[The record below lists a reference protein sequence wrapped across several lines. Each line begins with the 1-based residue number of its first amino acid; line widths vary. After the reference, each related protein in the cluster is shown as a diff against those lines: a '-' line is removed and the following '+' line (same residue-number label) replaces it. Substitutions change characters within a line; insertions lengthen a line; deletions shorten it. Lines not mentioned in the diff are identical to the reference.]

1 MYLKRSR
8 PRSKRLSEGLENN
21 METVQEVAIESA
33 EREPQERLMLR
44 LERAIELRGAG
55 DADGARSELEEAL
68 TEARLTPY
76 EVKFQTRVR
85 LATMLAGSYLAAGMI
100 QPAREMLAEES
111 VYAEKI
117 FELIGATGSVQEKR
131 MANADRV
138 QIRDLAIQLSLIGQ
152 PAPEIEVARWINA
165 EPKSLV
171 DLRGQVVL
179 LEFWATWCKP
189 CHEMFPKLRE
199 LHEEHAERGLRIL
212 ALTRHYMAYGG
223 STTAREDELE
233 MIRQFVAERNLA
245 FPIGVAEDERLQAL
259 YGATGLPAV
268 ALIDRQ
274 GTVRYRFGGGNDAM
288 FQQILKECL
297 QETV

>member
-1 MYLKRSR
+1 
-8 PRSKRLSEGLENN
+8 

-33 EREPQERLMLR
+33 EGGPQERLILR

-55 DADGARSELEEAL
+55 DVDGATSELERAL
-68 TEARLTPY
+68 EEARQTPY
-76 EVKFQTRVR
+76 EIKLQTRVR
-85 LATMLAGSYLAAGMI
+85 LTTMLTGSYLAIGKTR
-100 QPAREMLAEES
+100 QAREMLAEES

-117 FELIGATGSVQEKR
+117 FELIQATGSVAEKR
-131 MANADRV
+131 MANADRI
-138 QIRDLAIQLSLIGQ
+138 QIRDLAIQLSLMGQ
-152 PAPEIEVARWINA
+152 PAPEIEVARWINS
-165 EPKSLV
+165 EPQSLA

-189 CHEMFPKLRE
+189 CHEMFPKLKA
-199 LHEEHAERGLRIL
+199 LHDEHTERGLRII

-223 STTAREDELE
+223 SASAREDELE
-233 MIRQFVAERNLA
+233 MIRQFVAERALT
-245 FPIGVAEDERLQAL
+245 FPVGVAEDERLQTL

-274 GTVRYRFGGGNDAM
+274 GTVRYRFGGGTDAL

-297 QETV
+297 DERF